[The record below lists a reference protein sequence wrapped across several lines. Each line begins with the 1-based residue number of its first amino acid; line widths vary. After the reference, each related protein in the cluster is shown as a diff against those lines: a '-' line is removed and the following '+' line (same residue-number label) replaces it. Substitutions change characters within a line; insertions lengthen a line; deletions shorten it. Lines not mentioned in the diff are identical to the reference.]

1 MAVPD
6 VLKFKEEIRL
16 PILAL
21 FLISLGGLL
30 LHIRIHPPTGPWN
43 AVPFVSG
50 LVAAFVLP
58 FLFNQRKTVALAYV
72 INLAAVIVGT
82 AMMAYHSFTHWSDMP
97 VTIGGILFQTTL
109 ADILILGGKL
119 PLAHM
124 ILRHFRPK
132 G

>member
-6 VLKFKEEIRL
+6 LLKFKKEIGL

-30 LHIRIHPPTGPWN
+30 LHIRIHPPSGPWN

-50 LVAAFVLP
+50 LVTTCLLP
-58 FLFNQRKTVALAYV
+58 FLFNQRKTVALAY
-72 INLAAVIVGT
+72 LLTFTAVVVGT
-82 AMMAYHSFTHWSDMP
+82 VTMAYHSLTHWGGRP
-97 VTIGGILFQTTL
+97 VTFGNIVLRTTL
-109 ADILILGGKL
+109 ADILMLGAKL

-124 ILRHFRPK
+124 ILRHFRPRE
-132 G
+132 